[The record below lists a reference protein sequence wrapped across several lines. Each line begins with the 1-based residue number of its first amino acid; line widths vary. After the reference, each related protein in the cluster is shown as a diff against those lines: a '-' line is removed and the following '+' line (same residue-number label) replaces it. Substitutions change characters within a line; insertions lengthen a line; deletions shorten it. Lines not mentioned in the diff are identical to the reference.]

1 MDSKRSFTSKLHKTG
16 TSGKGKSIKI
26 EEIPDQLLDLMGV
39 GQGSA
44 RKHARVSI
52 VYEDRPLSS
61 KNSKH
66 NRFKQSVNNSNAS
79 DSVKQNRVIA
89 ESMNS

>member
-1 MDSKRSFTSKLHKTG
+1 MDLRRSLTSKLHKTG
-16 TSGKGKSIKI
+16 TWSKGKSIKI

-52 VYEDRPLSS
+52 MYDDLPLSS

-66 NRFKQSVNNSNAS
+66 NRFKQSMNNSNAS
-79 DSVKQNRVIA
+79 DSVKQNRVIG